1 MMNDAD
7 RKLLADVSTH
17 GWHCVHVRGDS
28 QGPGYTFSVGL
39 YRTHGHPELMVMG
52 LDPEVAHP
60 ILGLAV
66 EQIKQGHVYRDGF
79 RDDTLLDGVDC
90 MLRKVPPALHR
101 KYVGYCSWFYKDR
114 PDGFEA
120 LQILWPDSQGR
131 YPGQEGFEMDAMQ
144 PALT

>member
-52 LDPEVAHP
+52 LEPEVAHP

-66 EQIKQGHVYRDGF
+66 AQIKQGHVYRDGF

-101 KYVGYCSWFYKDR
+101 KYLGYCSWFYKDR

-131 YPGQEGFEMDAMQ
+131 YPDQAGFEMDAMP